1 MPNFTF
7 MQGVNTQDNDFVILF
22 QNLDTDL
29 KNSSPENSPL
39 FNNLNDLEW
48 EPWILKQDEFTF

>member
-1 MPNFTF
+1 

-48 EPWILKQDEFTF
+48 ERWILKQDEFTF